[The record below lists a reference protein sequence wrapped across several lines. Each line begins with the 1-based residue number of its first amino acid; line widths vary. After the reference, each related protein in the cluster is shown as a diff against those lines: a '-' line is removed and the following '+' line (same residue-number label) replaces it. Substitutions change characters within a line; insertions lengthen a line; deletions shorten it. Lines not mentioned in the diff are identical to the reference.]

1 MLSLTQKEVSLV
13 PEKSDCIKFFAGMIQ
28 DYIEGMFIVLSTVN
42 DFSDKSVISRKDF
55 IVDVRK
61 KGIKL
66 YHLGE
71 IECSESLSMV
81 NYNNSIDRLHEEGI
95 TTVKIDGKNQE
106 VYINTGESFKEIM
119 GIVSGYLSL
128 VKNG

>member
-1 MLSLTQKEVSLV
+1 
-13 PEKSDCIKFFAGMIQ
+13 MIQ
-28 DYIEGMFIVLSTVN
+28 DYIEGMFIVLSAVN
-42 DFSDKSVISRKDF
+42 DFSDKSRISRKDF
-55 IVDVRK
+55 VVDVRK

-95 TTVKIDGKNQE
+95 TLIKSDGKNQE
-106 VYINTGESFKEIM
+106 LYIYKSDTFTEIM
-119 GIVSGYLSL
+119 AAVSGYLSL
-128 VKNG
+128 VKNS